1 MFKRVAALL
10 VCACTALSACSS
22 TDSSNG
28 SAASSTSGSADSA
41 VVVTDVLGRKVEF
54 DSRPERIILG
64 EGRGVFATAI
74 LDNKNP
80 LDRVVAIGNDLG
92 NAAPSYHEKLIEAVP
107 EAKDMPEIGGL
118 AKGDVTVENLLSYNP
133 DVVVIT
139 ADHHDSISN
148 TGMLA
153 KMEEAGL
160 KYIVTDFRQHPLKNT
175 TKSMEAFGALLGK
188 EEQAEKFNAD
198 WNKTVD
204 EITKRTADVKDRPKT
219 LLWRA
224 AGLKDCCATVKDSNL
239 GELINLA
246 GGDNLGDHILTGEE
260 GDITAEKIIAE
271 QPEVIIATGGSWAPN
286 KDKPEVLPHVE
297 LGYKAT
303 EQDAEKTLEGL
314 LATPGF
320 DQLTGDLHGVWHQFY
335 DSPFNY
341 LALEQF
347 AVWLQPELFKDLNPE
362 EDFKKAHE
370 QYVPFEASGVFF
382 VSSPKNK

>member
-1 MFKRVAALL
+1 MLKRVAALV

-22 TDSSNG
+22 PNSDSETQTA
-28 SAASSTSGSADSA
+28 SASGA

-54 DSRPERIILG
+54 DAPPERIILG

-74 LDNKNP
+74 LDKDNP
-80 LDRVVAIGNDLG
+80 LDRVVAIGNDLA
-92 NAAPSYHEKLIEAVP
+92 NAAPSYREKLVEAIP
-107 EAKDMPEIGGL
+107 AAKDIPEIGGL

-153 KMEEAGL
+153 QMEEAGL
-160 KYIVTDFRQHPLKNT
+160 KYVVTDFRQHPLENT

-188 EEQAEKFNAD
+188 EEQAKEFNQE
-198 WNKTVD
+198 WTNTVD
-204 EITKRTADVKDRPKT
+204 KVTERTAKVSHRPKT

-239 GELINLA
+239 GELVNLA
-246 GGDNLGDHILTGEE
+246 GGDNLGDHILTGDE
-260 GDITAEKIIAE
+260 GDITAEKVVAE
-271 QPEVIIATGGSWAPN
+271 QPEVIIATGGSWAPK

-297 LGYKAT
+297 LGYAAT
-303 EQDAEKTLEGL
+303 EQQAEKTLQGL

-320 DQLTGDLHGVWHQFY
+320 DQLDSDMYAVWHQFY

-341 LALEQF
+341 LVLEQF
-347 AVWLQPELFKDLNPE
+347 AVWLQPELFQDFTPE
-362 EDFKKAHE
+362 EDFVKAHE
-370 QYVPFEASGVFF
+370 QYVPFSASGVFF
-382 VSSPKNK
+382 VSNPDNK